1 MIAGRPSPRR
11 RQEAPQ
17 SGGVK
22 PLRVA
27 QPVGRGA
34 TRSRPLPASMASGVD
49 RIAAPGGT
57 FGHGASGNAAG
68 GLRAPQTPA
77 RYLNKKISRPFDG
90 FSLSTNGLGRLRPL
104 PFKTLLPHEPL
115 CGGATT
121 PAGSAPE
128 RARSG
133 SRVARPVGPSV
144 AGTLLP
150 QRRYAPPIM
159 SKSRSDF
166 PLTCCSWEWCSGLFP
181 LHRRFQTS
189 KGKFQAAR
197 LV

>member
-11 RQEAPQ
+11 RQKAPQ

-22 PLRVA
+22 PLRK

-34 TRSRPLPASMASGVD
+34 TRNRPLPASMASGVE

-57 FGHGASGNAAG
+57 FAHGASGTVAG

-77 RYLNKKISRPFDG
+77 RYLNKKIGRPLTV
-90 FSLSTNGLGRLRPL
+90 FSIHKRLGYLRPL
-104 PFKTLLPHEPL
+104 PIKTLLPHEPL
-115 CGGATT
+115 CGGATIH
-121 PAGSAPE
+121 AGVTPE

-133 SRVARPVGPSV
+133 SRVARPVGPSG
-144 AGTLLP
+144 AGTIVP
-150 QRRYAPPIM
+150 QRRGAPPIM

-166 PLTCCSWEWCSGLFP
+166 PFRCCSWEWISGLFP
-181 LHRRFQTS
+181 LHR
-189 KGKFQAAR
+189 
-197 LV
+197 

>member
-1 MIAGRPSPRR
+1 MTPTMSRWCSTAPALCSARRRRADDAGSPSPRR

-49 RIAAPGGT
+49 LIAAPGGT

-77 RYLNKKISRPFDG
+77 RYLNKEISRPFDG
-90 FSLSTNGLGRLRPL
+90 SLYPQTDRS
-104 PFKTLLPHEPL
+104 FKV
-115 CGGATT
+115 
-121 PAGSAPE
+121 SALQN
-128 RARSG
+128 
-133 SRVARPVGPSV
+133 PS
-144 AGTLLP
+144 
-150 QRRYAPPIM
+150 
-159 SKSRSDF
+159 SS
-166 PLTCCSWEWCSGLFP
+166 
-181 LHRRFQTS
+181 
-189 KGKFQAAR
+189 
-197 LV
+197 

>member
-11 RQEAPQ
+11 HQHAPQ

-49 RIAAPGGT
+49 LIAAPGGT
-57 FGHGASGNAAG
+57 FGHGASGNTSG

-77 RYLNKKISRPFDG
+77 RYLNKEIGRPLTV
-90 FSLSTNGLGRLRPL
+90 FSIHKRIDRLKPL

-115 CGGATT
+115 CGIATADVGWRQSERGA
-121 PAGSAPE
+121 G
-128 RARSG
+128 
-133 SRVARPVGPSV
+133 
-144 AGTLLP
+144 
-150 QRRYAPPIM
+150 
-159 SKSRSDF
+159 
-166 PLTCCSWEWCSGLFP
+166 
-181 LHRRFQTS
+181 
-189 KGKFQAAR
+189 AA
-197 LV
+197 